1 MDMKAKP
8 ESEQID
14 LFFEEPEIGG
24 LGIVE
29 FKIINGEVKATIKA
43 ATNTPDIARI
53 DDECWKRAVA
63 EWLVVLCAGDRHEAT
78 NLLAIA
84 KARLLSR
91 MDEAA

>member
-1 MDMKAKP
+1 MDMKTKTDT
-8 ESEQID
+8 EQLD

-53 DDECWKRAVA
+53 DNECWKRAVA
-63 EWLVVLCAGDRHEAT
+63 EWLVVLCEGDRDEAYR
-78 NLLAIA
+78 LMAVA
-84 KARLLSR
+84 KAKLLSA